1 MPRSLRAVAF
11 VAGVCVLYVLGYVAM
26 TVTKP
31 PWGLLWLPPLA
42 VLAGAAWTALEW
54 ADARAARH
62 AREREREREH
72 DRHRA
77 GERGARDVATPITEQ
92 RPAADA
98 DKAISQEAQP

>member
-42 VLAGAAWTALEW
+42 ILAGGAWTALEW
-54 ADARAARH
+54 ADARVARH
-62 AREREREREH
+62 ARDRERDHE
-72 DRHRA
+72 RHRA
-77 GERGARDVATPITEQ
+77 AEGSPRDGATPVTEQ
-92 RPAADA
+92 RPAADTG
-98 DKAISQEAQP
+98 KAVSQEAQP

>member
-1 MPRSLRAVAF
+1 VAF
-11 VAGVCVLYVLGYVAM
+11 LAGVCVLYVLGYVAM

-54 ADARAARH
+54 ADARVARH
-62 AREREREREH
+62 ARERDREREH

-77 GERGARDVATPITEQ
+77 ADHRPKDAATPVEEQ

-98 DKAISQEAQP
+98 GQAVSQEAQP

>member
-1 MPRSLRAVAF
+1 VAF

-54 ADARAARH
+54 ADARTGRH
-62 AREREREREH
+62 ARERRREREYE
-72 DRHRA
+72 RHYA
-77 GERGARDVATPITEQ
+77 AAEERPKDAATPVKEQ
-92 RPAADA
+92 RPAPDVG
-98 DKAISQEAQP
+98 KAVSQEAQP